1 MTLQPGNQFGRY
13 ELVSRLGY
21 GGMAETWLARL
32 LGEAGFAKT
41 VLIKKV
47 LPEYA
52 DDYAFTSMLISEA
65 RICGTLSHD
74 NIAQVFDFGRVGN
87 EYYLGMEY
95 VDGQPLNSIVQ
106 HMARAGGGSIPVPPA
121 VFIASQICRGL
132 HYAHTRKDGAGQ
144 PLSIVHRDISPENV
158 LVSYEGQV
166 KIVDFGLA
174 KARELRDMNT
184 EPGVVKGKYLFF
196 SPEQARGLEVDARTD
211 VWATGI
217 VMYEML
223 CGKVPVE
230 GPEYVVMPKLSQG
243 EFPRPRDINPKVP
256 QELEDII
263 MGALTV
269 RREDRY
275 ASSRLFGDALT
286 AFLNSYAPEFSTVT
300 LSYFMQEMF
309 RDALVR
315 AGRDVEVPGSFQEE
329 LSSWRNGRRSVTSP
343 VTSPLPAEESPAP
356 APATAP
362 VAASPPAPVT
372 VPAPASTTGPMTP
385 AKPPLAP
392 RLSPSMW
399 RWTVGGGTALGWL
412 AIGLIAIA
420 LKRAPRTETD
430 SGPVVAEAS
439 AETSKG
445 GTGTEVP
452 PPPPLRGPLPAAQ
465 PVDIERYLQQAKSA
479 LNSRRYDAA
488 MENYRAALKFQ
499 PAALEAKEGLGVA
512 LVLGRTDEDSAAEAV
527 KLLQDVVEQD
537 SLKAHAWYFLGM
549 ALHATQEEDEAAEAY
564 KQYLVLE
571 PSGRFAMDARTALSR
586 LGAN

>member
-1 MTLQPGNQFGRY
+1 MTLQPGHQFGRY
-13 ELVSRLGY
+13 ELVARLGY
-21 GGMAETWLARL
+21 GGMAETWLAKL

-65 RICGTLSHD
+65 RICATLSHD

-95 VDGQPLNSIVQ
+95 VDGQPLNNIVQ
-106 HMARAGGGSIPVPPA
+106 HMARVGGGALPVPPA
-121 VFIASQICRGL
+121 VFIGIQICRGL
-132 HYAHTRKDGAGQ
+132 HYAHTRRDESGKA
-144 PLSIVHRDISPENV
+144 LAIVHRDISPENV

-217 VMYEML
+217 VLYEML

-275 ASSRLFGDALT
+275 ASSHVFGEAL
-286 AFLNSYAPEFSTVT
+286 AEFLYSYAPQFSSVT
-300 LSYFMQEMF
+300 LSHFMQEMF
-309 RDALVR
+309 RDALLR
-315 AGRDVEVPGSFQEE
+315 AGREINVPASFQEE
-329 LSSWRNGRRSVTSP
+329 LSSWRNERLSVTTP
-343 VTSPLPAEESPAP
+343 GALPLPAAESPRAE
-356 APATAP
+356 PATATP
-362 VAASPPAPVT
+362 AASPPAP
-372 VPAPASTTGPMTP
+372 PPASP
-385 AKPPLAP
+385 AVAAPSKPPLAP
-392 RLSPSMW
+392 KLSLSMW

-420 LKRAPRTETD
+420 IKRTPRAEADTAP
-430 SGPVVAEAS
+430 VAAEAS
-439 AETSKG
+439 AAAGNPKG
-445 GTGTEVP
+445 AAGAEVP
-452 PPPPLRGPLPAAQ
+452 APPPFRATSSAA
-465 PVDIERYLQQAKSA
+465 PVVDIERYLQQARSA
-479 LNSRRYDAA
+479 LTSRRYEAA

-499 PAALEAKEGLGVA
+499 PRSLEAKEGLGFA
-512 LVLGRTDEDSAAEAV
+512 LVLGRTDKQSNAEAV
-527 KLLQDVVEQD
+527 KLLQDVVDQD

-549 ALHATQEEDEAAEAY
+549 ALHATREEEEAAAAY
-564 KQYLVLE
+564 KKYLVLE
-571 PSGRFAMDARTALSR
+571 PSGRFAADARIALGQ
-586 LGAN
+586 LGAK

>member
-1 MTLQPGNQFGRY
+1 MTLQPGTQFGRY

-95 VDGQPLNSIVQ
+95 VDGQPLNNIVQ
-106 HMARAGGGSIPVPPA
+106 HMARMGGGGVPVPPA
-121 VFIASQICRGL
+121 AFIGIHICRGL
-132 HYAHTRKDGAGQ
+132 HYAHTRKDGAGK

-275 ASSRLFGDALT
+275 SSSHVFGDAL
-286 AFLNSYAPEFSTVT
+286 AEFLYSYAPQFSTMT

-309 RDALVR
+309 RDALLR
-315 AGRDVEVPGSFQEE
+315 AGRDVSVPASFQDEMA
-329 LSSWRNGRRSVTSP
+329 SWRSERPSAVAVP
-343 VTSPLPAEESPAP
+343 AALPAPAPESPRPEVMAAVPAASPSTPAPASPAP
-356 APATAP
+356 A
-362 VAASPPAPVT
+362 
-372 VPAPASTTGPMTP
+372 VPGTQ
-385 AKPPLAP
+385 PLAP
-392 RLSPSMW
+392 KLSPAVW
-399 RWTVGGGTALGWL
+399 RWTVGAGTALGWL
-412 AIGLIAIA
+412 AIGLTAIAI
-420 LKRAPRTETD
+420 KRTPHPETD
-430 SGPVVAEAS
+430 APPAATEAS
-439 AETSKG
+439 VVPGGSK
-445 GTGTEVP
+445 TGPEVP
-452 PPPPLRGPLPAAQ
+452 PPPRKLTPSPPV
-465 PVDIERYLQQAKSA
+465 VDIEKYLQQAKAA
-479 LNSRRYDAA
+479 LTGRRYEVAA
-488 MENYRAALKFQ
+488 ENYRAALKFQ
-499 PAALEAKEGLGVA
+499 PGSLEAKEGLGFA
-512 LVLGRTDEDSAAEAV
+512 LVLGRTDEDSNAEAV

-549 ALHATQEEDEAAEAY
+549 ALQATKEEKEAADAY
-564 KQYLVLE
+564 KQYLVLD
-571 PSGRFAMDARTALSR
+571 PSGRFSRDARNSLAR
-586 LGAN
+586 MGEN

>member
-1 MTLQPGNQFGRY
+1 
-13 ELVSRLGY
+13 
-21 GGMAETWLARL
+21 
-32 LGEAGFAKT
+32 
-41 VLIKKV
+41 
-47 LPEYA
+47 
-52 DDYAFTSMLISEA
+52 
-65 RICGTLSHD
+65 
-74 NIAQVFDFGRVGN
+74 
-87 EYYLGMEY
+87 
-95 VDGQPLNSIVQ
+95 
-106 HMARAGGGSIPVPPA
+106 
-121 VFIASQICRGL
+121 
-132 HYAHTRKDGAGQ
+132 
-144 PLSIVHRDISPENV
+144 
-158 LVSYEGQV
+158 
-166 KIVDFGLA
+166 
-174 KARELRDMNT
+174 
-184 EPGVVKGKYLFF
+184 
-196 SPEQARGLEVDARTD
+196 
-211 VWATGI
+211 
-217 VMYEML
+217 
-223 CGKVPVE
+223 
-230 GPEYVVMPKLSQG
+230 
-243 EFPRPRDINPKVP
+243 
-256 QELEDII
+256 
-263 MGALTV
+263 
-269 RREDRY
+269 
-275 ASSRLFGDALT
+275 
-286 AFLNSYAPEFSTVT
+286 
-300 LSYFMQEMF
+300 
-309 RDALVR
+309 
-315 AGRDVEVPGSFQEE
+315 
-329 LSSWRNGRRSVTSP
+329 
-343 VTSPLPAEESPAP
+343 
-356 APATAP
+356 
-362 VAASPPAPVT
+362 
-372 VPAPASTTGPMTP
+372 
-385 AKPPLAP
+385 
-392 RLSPSMW
+392 MW

>member
-1 MTLQPGNQFGRY
+1 MTLQPGTQFGRY

-87 EYYLGMEY
+87 EYYLAMEY
-95 VDGQPLNSIVQ
+95 VDGQPLNNIVH
-106 HMARAGGGSIPVPPA
+106 HMARMGGGGIPVPPA
-121 VFIASQICRGL
+121 VFIGIQICRGL
-132 HYAHTRKDGAGQ
+132 HYAHTRRDGAGK

-275 ASSRLFGDALT
+275 ASSHAFGEALAGFLY
-286 AFLNSYAPEFSTVT
+286 AFEPQFSTMT
-300 LSYFMQEMF
+300 MSYFMQEMF
-309 RDALVR
+309 RDALLR
-315 AGRDVEVPGSFQEE
+315 AGREVNVPDTFPEVIA
-329 LSSWRNGRRSVTSP
+329 SWRVDRPSSVA
-343 VTSPLPAEESPAP
+343 VPAARPPTVPESPRPEPVVAAP
-356 APATAP
+356 
-362 VAASPPAPVT
+362 AASPA
-372 VPAPASTTGPMTP
+372 VPAPASAAPAVA

-392 RLSPSMW
+392 KLSLSMW
-399 RWTVGGGTALGWL
+399 KWTVGGGTALGWL

-420 LKRAPRTETD
+420 LKRGPHPETETA
-430 SGPVVAEAS
+430 PAPAEAPAMTGS
-439 AETSKG
+439 AKG
-445 GTGTEVP
+445 AEVP
-452 PPPPLRGPLPAAQ
+452 PARGVNPA
-465 PVDIERYLQQAKSA
+465 PVVDIEKYIQQGKSA
-479 LNSRRYDAA
+479 LTGRRYEAA
-488 MENYRAALKFQ
+488 VENYRAALKFQ
-499 PAALEAKEGLGVA
+499 PGSVEAKEGLGFA
-512 LVLGRTDEDSAAEAV
+512 LVLGRTDEDSASEAV
-527 KLLQDVVEQD
+527 KLLKDVVEQD
-537 SLKAHAWYFLGM
+537 SLKANAWYFLGM
-549 ALHATQEEDEAAEAY
+549 ALQATQEDDEAADAY
-564 KQYLVLE
+564 KQYLVLA
-571 PSGRFAMDARTALSR
+571 PAGRFATDARTALTR
-586 LGAN
+586 LGEN

>member
-1 MTLQPGNQFGRY
+1 MTLQPGHQFGRY

-21 GGMAETWLARL
+21 GGMAETWLAKL

-65 RICGTLSHD
+65 RICATLSHD

-95 VDGQPLNSIVQ
+95 VDGQPLNNVVQ
-106 HMARAGGGSIPVPPA
+106 HMARMGGGGVPVPPA
-121 VFIASQICRGL
+121 VFIGIQICRGL
-132 HYAHTRKDGAGQ
+132 HYAHSRRDASGK

-196 SPEQARGLEVDARTD
+196 SPEQARGQEVDARTD

-217 VMYEML
+217 VLYEML

-243 EFPRPRDINPKVP
+243 EFPRPRDVNPKVP
-256 QELEDII
+256 QELEDIL

-275 ASSRLFGDALT
+275 ASSHAFGEAL
-286 AFLNSYAPEFSTVT
+286 AGFLYSYAPQFSSGT

-315 AGRDVEVPGSFQEE
+315 AGREVDVPHSFQEE
-329 LSSWRNGRRSVTSP
+329 LASWRSERPASAPPPAAPP
-343 VTSPLPAEESPAP
+343 VPAAESPRSEP
-356 APATAP
+356 AAATP
-362 VAASPPAPVT
+362 AASPGPA
-372 VPAPASTTGPMTP
+372 VPS
-385 AKPPLAP
+385 KPPLAP
-392 RLSPSMW
+392 KLSLSMW

-420 LKRAPRTETD
+420 IKRVPRVEADTAP
-430 SGPVVAEAS
+430 VAAEAS
-439 AETSKG
+439 PVPGTPKG
-445 GTGTEVP
+445 VAGAEVP
-452 PPPPLRGPLPAAQ
+452 VLPPSRGTNPAA
-465 PVDIERYLQQAKSA
+465 PVVDIDRYLQQAKSA
-479 LNSRRYDAA
+479 MTSRRYEAA

-499 PAALEAKEGLGVA
+499 PGSLEAKEGLGFA
-512 LVLGRTDEDSAAEAV
+512 LVLSRTDEDSNAEAV

-537 SLKAHAWYFLGM
+537 SLKSNAWYFLGM
-549 ALHATQEEDEAAEAY
+549 ALQATREEEEAAEAY
-564 KQYLVLE
+564 KKYLVLE
-571 PSGRFAMDARTALSR
+571 PSGRFAADARIALGQ
-586 LGAN
+586 LGEN

>member
-1 MTLQPGNQFGRY
+1 MTLQPGTQFGRY

-95 VDGQPLNSIVQ
+95 VDGQPLNNIVQ
-106 HMARAGGGSIPVPPA
+106 HMARMGTGGVPVPPA
-121 VFIASQICRGL
+121 VFIGIHICRGL
-132 HYAHTRKDGAGQ
+132 HYAHTRKDGAGK

-196 SPEQARGLEVDARTD
+196 SPEQARGHEVDARTD

-243 EFPRPRDINPKVP
+243 EFPRPRDINPRVP

-275 ASSRLFGDALT
+275 ASSHVFGDAL
-286 AFLNSYAPEFSTVT
+286 AEFLYSFAPQFSSMT

-309 RDALVR
+309 RDALLR
-315 AGRDVEVPGSFQEE
+315 AGREVHVPASFPEE
-329 LSSWRNGRRSVTSP
+329 MASWRSARPTTVA
-343 VTSPLPAEESPAP
+343 VFAP
-356 APATAP
+356 
-362 VAASPPAPVT
+362 PPP
-372 VPAPASTTGPMTP
+372 PAPASPRIEPVAAAPAASPAAPAQPNTGPVAP
-385 AKPPLAP
+385 AKQPLAP
-392 RLSPSMW
+392 KLSPAVW
-399 RWTVGGGTALGWL
+399 RWAVGGGTALGWL
-412 AIGLIAIA
+412 VIGLIAIA
-420 LKRAPRTETD
+420 IKRAPHPETD
-430 SGPVVAEAS
+430 AAPVIAEAP
-439 AETSKG
+439 AGSKAG
-445 GTGTEVP
+445 AGPEVP
-452 PPPPLRGPLPAAQ
+452 PPPRGMTPPAA
-465 PVDIERYLQQAKSA
+465 PVDVEKYLVPAKSA
-479 LNSRRYDAA
+479 LTGRRYEAA
-488 MENYRAALKFQ
+488 MEYYRAALKFQ
-499 PAALEAKEGLGVA
+499 PNSLEAKEGLGFA
-512 LVLGRTDEDSAAEAV
+512 LVLGRTDEDSNAEAV
-527 KLLQDVVEQD
+527 KLLKDVVEQD

-549 ALHATQEEDEAAEAY
+549 ALQATKEDDEAVDAY
-564 KQYLVLE
+564 KQYLVLD
-571 PSGRFAMDARTALSR
+571 PSGRFARDARTALSR
-586 LGAN
+586 LGGN